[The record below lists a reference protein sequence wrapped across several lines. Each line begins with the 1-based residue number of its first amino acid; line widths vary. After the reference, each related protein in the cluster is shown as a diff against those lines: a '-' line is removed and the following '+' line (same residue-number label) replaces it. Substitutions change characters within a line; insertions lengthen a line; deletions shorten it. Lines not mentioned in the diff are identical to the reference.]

1 MEYQLELKN
10 ISKSF
15 GDVRANKNINLQIKT
30 GEIQALLGENGAG
43 KSTLVKM
50 IYGINT
56 PDEGEIYW
64 NGKQIKNNHPDKAKK
79 LGIHMIFQH
88 FSLLDSFT
96 VTQNIAISMKAQKP
110 TKQLEKIILEVS
122 HKYGLPLEPNKR
134 VLDLSVSEKQR
145 IEIVRSL
152 MQNPKLLIMDEPTS
166 VLNPLE
172 ISSLFSFLK
181 KLRDEGCSILYISH
195 KLEEIMELCDRAT
208 ILRQG
213 EVISHCDP
221 KKQTKSSLAE
231 MMVGKKIK
239 SLEKRKKKVKTEIFF
254 EVKDLS
260 LKSKDENLS
269 IQNISFAVNKGEIFA
284 IGGVSGNGQQT
295 LQKALSG
302 LQLCGCA
309 GQICLEGEPFG
320 KLSVKQ
326 RRKKQMAFV
335 SEERLGTSAVPEMSL
350 VKNTFLT
357 GYLSFKDYLKN
368 QLICYSR
375 VGKETE
381 AIIQNFNVVAPS
393 KETTAKNLSGGNLQK
408 FIIGREIRTA
418 PKLLIVV
425 DPTWGVDAG
434 AENFIHQTLIHL
446 AEQGTTILLI
456 SQDLNEIYAISDRV
470 AVMYEGKLSPAYQT
484 KKISN
489 KKMGLLMGGESI

>member
-1 MEYQLELKN
+1 MKYRLELNN

-15 GDVRANKNINLQIKT
+15 GDVHANKNINLQVKK

-50 IYGINT
+50 IYGILA
-56 PDEGEIYW
+56 PDKGEIYW
-64 NGKQIKNNHPDKAKK
+64 NNEQIKGNHPDKAKK

-96 VTQNIAISMKAQKP
+96 VTQNIAMSIKAQKP
-110 TKQLEKIILEVS
+110 TKQLEKTILEVS

-172 ISSLFSFLK
+172 IRSLFSFLK

-213 EVISHCDP
+213 EVITHCNP
-221 KKQTKSSLAE
+221 KKQTKSSLAG
-231 MMVGKKIK
+231 MMVGKKLK
-239 SLEKRKKKVKTEIFF
+239 GLKKGKKKQAKEIFF
-254 EVKDLS
+254 EIKDLS

-302 LQLCGCA
+302 LQLCDNA
-309 GQICLEGEPFG
+309 EQIFLAGEPFG
-320 KLSVKQ
+320 RLSAQQ
-326 RRKKQMAFV
+326 RRKKQIAFV
-335 SEERLGTSAVPEMSL
+335 SEERLGTSAV
-350 VKNTFLT
+350 
-357 GYLSFKDYLKN
+357 
-368 QLICYSR
+368 QI
-375 VGKETE
+375 
-381 AIIQNFNVVAPS
+381 
-393 KETTAKNLSGGNLQK
+393 
-408 FIIGREIRTA
+408 
-418 PKLLIVV
+418 
-425 DPTWGVDAG
+425 
-434 AENFIHQTLIHL
+434 
-446 AEQGTTILLI
+446 
-456 SQDLNEIYAISDRV
+456 
-470 AVMYEGKLSPAYQT
+470 
-484 KKISN
+484 
-489 KKMGLLMGGESI
+489 

>member
-1 MEYQLELKN
+1 MKYRLELNN

-15 GDVRANKNINLQIKT
+15 GDVHANKNINLQVKK

-50 IYGINT
+50 IYGILA
-56 PDEGEIYW
+56 PDKGEIYW
-64 NGKQIKNNHPDKAKK
+64 NNEQIKGNHPDKAKK

-96 VTQNIAISMKAQKP
+96 VTQNIAMSIKAQKP
-110 TKQLEKIILEVS
+110 TKQLEKTILEVS

-172 ISSLFSFLK
+172 IRSLFSFLK

-213 EVISHCDP
+213 EVITHCNP
-221 KKQTKSSLAE
+221 KKQTKSSLAG
-231 MMVGKKIK
+231 MMVGKKLK
-239 SLEKRKKKVKTEIFF
+239 GLKKGKKKQAKEIFF
-254 EVKDLS
+254 EIKDLS

-284 IGGVSGNGQQT
+284 IGGVSGNGQQSSIISSSLWLIYKILQPSSRNFFKKLKRERISKGFNTEVGSSIMSSFGFCINERTISIRCFSLTDKSKT
-295 LQKALSG
+295 LLLGSSG
-302 LQLCGCA
+302 NPYLWETSK
-309 GQICLEGEPFG
+309 IVFSSCL
-320 KLSVKQ
+320 
-326 RRKKQMAFV
+326 
-335 SEERLGTSAVPEMSL
+335 
-350 VKNTFLT
+350 
-357 GYLSFKDYLKN
+357 
-368 QLICYSR
+368 
-375 VGKETE
+375 VG
-381 AIIQNFNVVAPS
+381 F
-393 KETTAKNLSGGNLQK
+393 
-408 FIIGREIRTA
+408 
-418 PKLLIVV
+418 
-425 DPTWGVDAG
+425 
-434 AENFIHQTLIHL
+434 
-446 AEQGTTILLI
+446 
-456 SQDLNEIYAISDRV
+456 
-470 AVMYEGKLSPAYQT
+470 
-484 KKISN
+484 
-489 KKMGLLMGGESI
+489 